1 MATIAE
7 YVPESLNL
15 HARKPVQIAI
25 EACDEMSFNPLT
37 SLDNCSTVQ
46 FLIPSYPGRYIDT
59 NNIFLKTHFQVVKSG
74 GELYKIDHELDSTN
88 IDFNTT
94 PGENYLNSS
103 SLNVDKLNHVEIVK
117 SKPGLDAAL
126 LNCFRHLTQE
136 LIKITREKNN
146 KLDDKK

>member
-1 MATIAE
+1 
-7 YVPESLNL
+7 
-15 HARKPVQIAI
+15 
-25 EACDEMSFNPLT
+25 MSCE
-37 SLDNCSTVQ
+37 LDRTKIISKNYIYYLCNRP
-46 FLIPSYPGRYIDT
+46 IP
-59 NNIFLKTHFQVVKSG
+59 
-74 GELYKIDHELDSTN
+74 KIDHESDSTN
-88 IDFNTT
+88 IDFNTI

-126 LNCFRHLTQE
+126 LNCFRHLTKE